1 MNLAEAN
8 GQEKTEQPTSKR
20 RREARQEG
28 NIFQSKDVVTVIML
42 LGVFYMIRLVL
53 PLIYESVREYMEFF
67 FSAVSLDAPLEGS
80 PQIYVF
86 SVVSLL
92 KCSLPLLLVAMLLGI
107 LGYGIQTRFLVTFKP
122 LKPKFSKL
130 NPING
135 LKKMLSIN

>member
-53 PLIYESVREYMEFF
+53 LSVW
-67 FSAVSLDAPLEGS
+67 
-80 PQIYVF
+80 
-86 SVVSLL
+86 
-92 KCSLPLLLVAMLLGI
+92 MLLWRDH
-107 LGYGIQTRFLVTFKP
+107 LRFMYSASFLC
-122 LKPKFSKL
+122 
-130 NPING
+130 
-135 LKKMLSIN
+135 